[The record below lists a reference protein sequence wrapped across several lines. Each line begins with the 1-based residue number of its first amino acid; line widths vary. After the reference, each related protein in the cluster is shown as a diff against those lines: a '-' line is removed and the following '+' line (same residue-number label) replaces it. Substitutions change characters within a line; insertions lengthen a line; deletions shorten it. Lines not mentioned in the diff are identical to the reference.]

1 MMLPWRTAAMCV
13 GVQQRE
19 LRSSVEDLAT
29 DLAGSYL
36 YSLRPLV
43 VACVSGQSQQIPLLE
58 RGAGDS
64 RALWLIVLSPV
75 VIY

>member
-1 MMLPWRTAAMCV
+1 MCV
-13 GVQQRE
+13 GAQQRE
-19 LRSSVEDLAT
+19 LRSPVEDPAT

-43 VACVSGQSQQIPLLE
+43 VACVSGQGQQIPLLE

-64 RALWLIVLSPV
+64 RAL
-75 VIY
+75 